1 MANNQALHTFSL
13 IFFFG
18 LLTTILGGFG
28 SGFILRLFV
37 SDTQLLQLSQEYL
50 RIVLFGS
57 FFVYLPMVLNNV
69 LRAEGNTLIPMLT
82 MFIGAFLN
90 IALDPLLIFGIGI
103 FPEMG
108 VKGAALATV
117 ISRIINSL
125 FILGIFFFGK
135 NQLSLKLRYFS
146 FDWKIYRDI
155 FYVGA
160 PIALMHLFG
169 SITMAGANKILG
181 YYGPEPLAVLGIFY
195 RLQAF
200 ILMPVY
206 GLGQG
211 LMPIV
216 GYNFGHKHP
225 KRIIKVVKIS
235 FFWGTF
241 ICLLGF
247 FGLHFFPSYLLE
259 MFGGGQTLMRVGV
272 RAFSAASYGM
282 PFVAIMMLG
291 GMVFQAMGLGLPSLA
306 ATLIRQV
313 LVLFPLMLFFSYK
326 FGLEMLW
333 YSIPISTFLSFV
345 FMVCCLILIVPKKLR
360 ALA

>member
-1 MANNQALHTFSL
+1 
-13 IFFFG
+13 
-18 LLTTILGGFG
+18 
-28 SGFILRLFV
+28 
-37 SDTQLLQLSQEYL
+37 
-50 RIVLFGS
+50 
-57 FFVYLPMVLNNV
+57 
-69 LRAEGNTLIPMLT
+69 
-82 MFIGAFLN
+82 
-90 IALDPLLIFGIGI
+90 
-103 FPEMG
+103 
-108 VKGAALATV
+108 
-117 ISRIINSL
+117 
-125 FILGIFFFGK
+125 
-135 NQLSLKLRYFS
+135 
-146 FDWKIYRDI
+146 
-155 FYVGA
+155 
-160 PIALMHLFG
+160 
-169 SITMAGANKILG
+169 
-181 YYGPEPLAVLGIFY
+181 
-195 RLQAF
+195 
-200 ILMPVY
+200 MPVY